1 MAERIGVGLP
11 EGVDLVQHGSHIEII
26 LKWFSW
32 KVVGLTAFA
41 LFWDGFLINW
51 YVNLAPRMKDPMAFY
66 FPLLHVA
73 VGLGITYYVVAGW
86 FNRTRILVGSGRLTV
101 RHSPLPWFGN
111 TEIDSS
117 TLTQLYT
124 QERVTHSRRG
134 PSYSRFE
141 VRAVTQDGRN
151 TKLVGGLET
160 SEQALSIEQE
170 VEKRLGLRDVPVAGQ
185 MRDYWS

>member
-1 MAERIGVGLP
+1 MEERIDVGLP
-11 EGVDLVQHGSHIEII
+11 EGLDVVHHGSHVELV

-32 KVVGLTAFA
+32 KIVAMTGFAILWDAF
-41 LFWDGFLINW
+41 LVNW
-51 YVNLAPRMKDPMAFY
+51 YLNVAPGADPMATY
-66 FPLLHVA
+66 FPLIHVA
-73 VGLGITYYVVAGW
+73 VGLAITYYVIAGW
-86 FNRTRILVGSGRLTV
+86 CNRTHVLVGSGRLAV
-101 RHSPLPWFGN
+101 RHSPMPWFGN
-111 TEIDSS
+111 TEIAASNVK
-117 TLTQLYT
+117 QLYT
-124 QERVTHSRRG
+124 QERVRHSRRG
-134 PSYSRFE
+134 PSHTSYE